1 MPLSKQA
8 KAVLILVVLGMV
20 FTWMACS
27 DPPPVAPA
35 SAGKATCALC
45 DFLGDDQYTI
55 AEGQGAVNEADS
67 TESDDE
73 TDSTESDDEADS
85 TPPEVVSF
93 ADANLERAVRQAL
106 KKLEGPLT
114 TDDLA
119 SLTRLDAE
127 EQNIKS
133 LDGLEYAT
141 ALDTLNLWGNE
152 IEDLGPLSGL
162 TNLTFLKLGDNQ
174 ITDVS
179 PLSGLTNL
187 EWLSLWGN
195 EVADVSPLSG
205 LTNLNTLNLSGNEV
219 ADVSSLSGLTK
230 LRWLNL
236 GNNKVADV
244 SALDGLTKL
253 DWLGLLDN
261 PINQREVNEQVPTLI
276 EKGVSISVVRPETET
291 CANVEGA
298 LVYTGRPR
306 VLPAVS
312 GGTGVVTYSVS
323 GLPPGLSF
331 NPATRTISGTPEGSC
346 SIIYVVTY
354 TATDEA
360 NATASQPFKMVIRR

>member
-1 MPLSKQA
+1 MPLLKWA

-45 DFLGDDQYTI
+45 GFLGDDQYTI
-55 AEGQGAVNEADS
+55 AEGQGAVNEAEVDS
-67 TESDDE
+67 TESEDE
-73 TDSTESDDEADS
+73 TDSTQSDSALS
-85 TPPEVVSF
+85 EVVSF

-114 TDDLA
+114 VADLA

-152 IEDLGPLSGL
+152 IEDISPLSGL

-174 ITDVS
+174 IMDVS

-195 EVADVSPLSG
+195 EVTDVNPLSG

-219 ADVSSLSGLTK
+219 EDVSSLSDLTK

-236 GNNKVADV
+236 GNNKVEDV
-244 SALDGLTKL
+244 SPLDGLTKL

-276 EKGVSISVVRPETET
+276 EKDVSISVVRPETET
-291 CANVEGA
+291 CANAEGA

-312 GGTGVVTYSVS
+312 GGTGVITYSIS

-331 NPATRTISGTPEGSC
+331 NPATRTITGTPEGSC
-346 SIIYVVTY
+346 SIIYTVTY
-354 TATDEA
+354 TATDA
-360 NATASQPFKMVIRR
+360 VNATESLIFSMVIRR